1 MPLLKSHTV
10 LIVLALLAWA
20 ACSTPQAP
28 SAEERVAALGE
39 VDFNFHVKPILA
51 QNCFKCH
58 GHHEESRKAELQLHT
73 REGLYAPLRDD
84 TTRFVIVPGQLRK
97 SELVRRI
104 TTPIAKERMPPLAS
118 HRELSAYDI
127 GVLKKWI
134 EQGAPWKPHWAFI
147 PPTRPDLP
155 AVQRTEWLQ
164 NDLDAFVLARLER
177 EGLTPAAEA
186 DRRTLI
192 RRLSLDLTGLPP
204 SAEEV
209 RAFVEDARP
218 DAYEHLVNRRLAS
231 PHFGERMAVHWLDL
245 ARYADTNGY
254 SIDGGRHMW
263 LWRDWVIHAFNQ
275 NKPFDQFVID
285 QLAGDLLPD
294 PTEAQRIA
302 TGFHR
307 NHMITHEGGTIP
319 EENLT
324 NYVVDRV
331 KTSGEVFLGLTMAC
345 AQCHDHKFDPIT
357 QRDYY
362 RFFAYFNTVGERGLD
377 GDRGIN
383 AVPSVGARTLLH
395 TEEEVAQIKAELER
409 LRVALETDHPEQE
422 AWEAEQRRHLAER
435 GRNLDLHP
443 LDVQKVTTPN
453 TGYTGE
459 PMPDGSVFID
469 EPGWL
474 AAYNVSLRIDPGQT
488 EAPVT
493 GMRVEFY
500 PHRAVQGGRIGHG
513 RRDGME
519 GAFILTSITV
529 SAGALPSDQV
539 DLYRILPIRQ
549 ITATAEHPDYPVSAA
564 LDERRIN
571 GWSPHPDNR
580 RPHHLTVTFDEP
592 VDPQQMP
599 YFTAM
604 LSFGAGDNL
613 IAGHFRAFA
622 VTGTDDGTPIPLDIQ
637 DLIAD
642 EPSERTPEQAGR
654 VRAYFSKTA
663 PAAALLRHQIA
674 NLEERLGVLTE
685 AHPTMVMDQAPEP
698 RETFILNR
706 GQYDQPTERVEPGV
720 PSILPPL
727 PEGADANRLGL
738 ARWLVEPDHPL
749 TARVAVN
756 RFWQMLFGT
765 GLVATAADFGAQ
777 GALPSHPD
785 LLDWLAVEFVDGGWD
800 VKALIKTIVL
810 SATYRQR
817 SAATPALLD
826 LDPQNRLLARGPRF
840 RLQAE
845 FIRDAALKVSGLL
858 VDRMGGP
865 SVNPYQPAGLWK
877 EVSHYGSTPAT
888 AQVFVQDHAEKLYRR
903 SLYTYWKRTAPPP
916 SMLTFDAPTRE
927 VCTVTREVTNTP
939 LQALILLNDPQ
950 FVEASRALA
959 ERIRREAEDD
969 VDSRITFA
977 FEEATSRAPD
987 RQTVQIL
994 RQRFEEERAT
1004 YQADPAAAATYLGVG
1019 ESPRDETLDL
1029 AEHAAWTTIASLIL
1043 NLSET
1048 ITKG

>member
-1 MPLLKSHTV
+1 MSLLKSHTV
-10 LIVLALLAWA
+10 LVVVALLALA
-20 ACSTPQAP
+20 ACSTRRAP
-28 SAEERVAALGE
+28 SVEDRVAALGQI
-39 VDFNFHVKPILA
+39 DFNFHVKPILS
-51 QNCFKCH
+51 QNCFQCH
-58 GHHEESRKAELQLHT
+58 GHDEESRKADLQLHT

-84 TTRFVIVPGQLRK
+84 TARFVIVPGQPRK
-97 SELVRRI
+97 SELIRRI
-104 TTPIAKERMPPLAS
+104 TTPIAKDRMPPPES
-118 HRELSAYDI
+118 HRDLSAYDVA
-127 GVLKKWI
+127 VLKTWVD
-134 EQGAPWKPHWAFI
+134 QGASWKPHWAFI
-147 PPTRPDLP
+147 PPTRPDTP
-155 AVQRTEWLQ
+155 AVQRAEWPR
-164 NDLDAFVLARLER
+164 NNLDAFILARLER
-177 EGLTPAAEA
+177 EGLTPSDEA
-186 DRRTLI
+186 DRRALI
-192 RRLSLDLTGLPP
+192 RRLSFDLTGLPP
-204 SAEEV
+204 SAEDV

-218 DAYEHLVNRRLAS
+218 DAYEKLVDRLLAS

-263 LWRDWVIHAFNQ
+263 LWRDWVIHAFNE
-275 NKPFDQFVID
+275 NKPFDQFVIE

-362 RFFAYFNTVGERGLD
+362 RFFAYFNTISDKGLD

-383 AVPSVGARTLLH
+383 AVPAVEARTLLH
-395 TEEEVAQIKAELER
+395 TEEEVEQIKAEVER
-409 LRVALETDHPEQE
+409 LRAELAQDHPGQQ
-422 AWEAEQRRHLAER
+422 AWEAEQRRHLEAR
-435 GRNLDLHP
+435 GRDLALHP
-443 LDVQKVTTPN
+443 LAMQKVTTPN

-459 PMPDGSVFID
+459 PMPDSSVFIG

-474 AAYNVSLRIDPGQT
+474 AAYNVSLKIDPDHT
-488 EAPVT
+488 AAPLT
-493 GMRVEFY
+493 GLRVEFY
-500 PHRAVQGGRIGHG
+500 PHRAAQGGRIGHG

-519 GAFILTSITV
+519 GSFILTSITV

-539 DLYRILPIRQ
+539 DLYRILPIRR
-549 ITATAEHPDYPVSAA
+549 ITATAEHPDYPVRAA

-580 RPHHLTVTFDEP
+580 RGHHLTLTFDEP
-592 VDPQQMP
+592 VDPQQTP
-599 YFTAM
+599 YFTVM
-604 LSFGAGDNL
+604 LSFGQGDNL
-613 IAGHFRAFA
+613 IAAHFRVFA
-622 VTGTDDGTPIPLDIQ
+622 LTGTDDGTPIPADIQ
-637 DLIAD
+637 DLLTK
-642 EPSERTPEQAGR
+642 PSERAPEEADR
-654 VRAYFSKTA
+654 VQAYFAETA
-663 PAAALLRHQIA
+663 PATALLRHQIA

-685 AHPTMVMDQAPEP
+685 AHPTMIMDQAPEP
-698 RETFILNR
+698 RETFTLNR

-720 PSILPPL
+720 PSVLPPL
-727 PEGADANRLGL
+727 PEGAGANRLGL
-738 ARWLVEPDHPL
+738 ARWLVQTDHPL

-800 VKALIKTIVL
+800 VKALLKTMVM
-810 SATYRQR
+810 SATYRQQ
-817 SAATPALLD
+817 SATTPALLEI
-826 LDPQNRLLARGPRF
+826 DPQNRLLARGPRF

-845 FIRDAALKVSGLL
+845 FIRDAALKAGGLL

-865 SVNPYQPAGLWK
+865 SVRPYQPAGLWK

-939 LQALILLNDPQ
+939 LQALVLLNDPQ

-959 ERIRREAEDD
+959 GRILREAEDD
-969 VDSRITFA
+969 IESRILFA
-977 FEEATSRAPD
+977 FEEVTSRTPD
-987 RQTVQIL
+987 RQTVQRL
-994 RQRFEEERAT
+994 RQRFEEEHAT
-1004 YQADPAAAATYLGVG
+1004 YQTDPDAATAYLGVG
-1019 ESPRDETLDL
+1019 ESRRDETLDL
-1029 AEHAAWTTIASLIL
+1029 AKHAAWTTIATLIL